1 MISILN
7 GRVVEVLADS
17 LVVGI
22 GGVGL
27 QVYLPAPAREQLHP
41 GDEVF
46 LHTYLV
52 VRQDAL
58 SLYGFETRDER
69 ELFILLLQVDG
80 IGPKSALAV
89 LSALTPDAIR
99 RAIFHEQPEIFT
111 RVPGVGRKTAQKI
124 LLQLQDRIPAL
135 TGLEP
140 AAFTDVDTEVISA
153 LTALGYSVVEA
164 QAALQAIRTLDKAAN
179 KGILHPNNAARRK
192 SRLMKRLAALQST
205 AK

>member
-7 GRVVEVLADS
+7 GRVLEVLPDS
-17 LVVGI
+17 LVIGV

-27 QVYLPAPAREQLHP
+27 QVYVPASARDRLRP
-41 GDEVF
+41 GDEPL

-58 SLYGFETRDER
+58 SLYGFESRDER
-69 ELFILLLQVDG
+69 ELFVLLLQVDG

-89 LSALTPDAIR
+89 LSTLTPDAIR
-99 RAIFHEQPEIFT
+99 RAVFQEQPEVFT

-124 LLQLQDRIPAL
+124 LLQLQDRLPAM

-140 AAFTDVDTEVISA
+140 ATFTDVDTEVLSA

-164 QAALQAIRTLDKAAN
+164 QTALQAIPRDTPADVET
-179 KGILHPNNAARRK
+179 
-192 SRLMKRLAALQST
+192 RLRAALQYFS
-205 AK
+205 